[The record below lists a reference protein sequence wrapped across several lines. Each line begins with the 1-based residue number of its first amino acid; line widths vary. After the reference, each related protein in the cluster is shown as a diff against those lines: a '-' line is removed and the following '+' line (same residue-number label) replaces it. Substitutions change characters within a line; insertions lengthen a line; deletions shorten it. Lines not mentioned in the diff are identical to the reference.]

1 MQLVSK
7 TQYKWI
13 IDLSGS
19 LIRHQLLFRKY
30 HYGYHYYSVQ
40 NQAR

>member
-7 TQYKWI
+7 TQSKWI
-13 IDLSGS
+13 IDLGES
-19 LIRHQLLFRKY
+19 LIRQQLPSRKY

-40 NQAR
+40 NQVR

>member
-7 TQYKWI
+7 TQSKWI
-13 IDLSGS
+13 IDLSES
-19 LIRHQLLFRKY
+19 LIRHRLPFRKY
-30 HYGYHYYSVQ
+30 HYGYHYYSEQ